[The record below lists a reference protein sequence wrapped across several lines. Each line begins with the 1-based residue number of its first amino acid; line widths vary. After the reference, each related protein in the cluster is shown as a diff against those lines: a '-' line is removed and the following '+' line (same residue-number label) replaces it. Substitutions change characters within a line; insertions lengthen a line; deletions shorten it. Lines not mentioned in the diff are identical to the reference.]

1 MKNLQSK
8 SYIMKKILFPLIV
21 ALTIVSTQSA
31 SAWGVLGH
39 RTIAAIAEKHLT
51 PEAKAATEKYLKASL
66 PSVALWMDRTA
77 SWTKKRKGH
86 IPGYEQTSTWHTLV
100 VDERYRVSSVQT
112 PKGSGNLVPSL
123 KMCVE
128 NLKNYR
134 NLTDSA
140 VVVNLKCIVHMV
152 GDMHCPTHIY
162 YLEFPDCFQSPKD
175 ANGKRTPAR
184 DRMNVYYNDKKMTY
198 HSFWDGV
205 GITQIYP
212 EHSKDYNY
220 YAKAFDKGS
229 AKQKAKFC
237 KGDIN
242 DWVHVSA
249 KSCRPVYNNVKAGD
263 HLDRDFILS
272 FSKNTQRQC
281 LKAGCRLAHIL
292 NECFK

>member
-1 MKNLQSK
+1 
-8 SYIMKKILFPLIV
+8 MKKIVVLLVSV
-21 ALTIVSTQSA
+21 AAICLAERA

-39 RTIAAIAEKHLT
+39 RTIACIAEKHLT
-51 PEAKAATEKYLKASL
+51 PEAKAATEKYLNASL

-100 VDERYRVSSVQT
+100 VDEKYRVSKEQT
-112 PKGSGNLVPSL
+112 PKGSGNLVPNL
-123 KMCVE
+123 KKCIE

-140 VVVNLKCIVHMV
+140 VVVNLKCVVHMV

-162 YLEFPDCFQSPKD
+162 FLEFLDCFRGPKD

-184 DRMNVYYNDKKMTY
+184 DRMTVYYDGKKMTY

-212 EHSKDYNY
+212 EHSKDYKY
-220 YAKAFDKGS
+220 YANAFDKGS

-237 KGDIN
+237 KGDI
-242 DWVHVSA
+242 DAWVHDSA
-249 KSCRPVYNNVKAGD
+249 KNCRPVYNNVKAGD
-263 HLDRDFILS
+263 ELNRDFVLS
-272 FSKNTQRQC
+272 YSKMTQRQC

>member
-1 MKNLQSK
+1 
-8 SYIMKKILFPLIV
+8 MKKIVVLLVSV
-21 ALTIVSTQSA
+21 AAICLAERA

-39 RTIAAIAEKHLT
+39 RTIACIAEKHLT
-51 PEAKAATEKYLKASL
+51 PEAKAATEKYLNASL

-100 VDERYRVSSVQT
+100 VDEKYRVSKEQT
-112 PKGSGNLVPSL
+112 PKGSGNLVPNL
-123 KMCVE
+123 TKCIE

-140 VVVNLKCIVHMV
+140 VVVNLKCVVHMM

-162 YLEFPDCFQSPKD
+162 FLEFPDCFQSPKD

-184 DRMNVYYNDKKMTY
+184 DRMTVYYDGKKMTY

-212 EHSKDYNY
+212 EHSKDYKY
-220 YAKAFDKGS
+220 YANAFDKGS

-237 KGDIN
+237 KGDI
-242 DWVHVSA
+242 DAWVHDSA
-249 KSCRPVYNNVKAGD
+249 KNCRPVYNNVKAGD
-263 HLDRDFILS
+263 ELNRDFVLS
-272 FSKNTQRQC
+272 YSKMTQRQC
-281 LKAGCRLAHIL
+281 LKAGCRLAYIL

>member
-1 MKNLQSK
+1 
-8 SYIMKKILFPLIV
+8 MKKLLLISIC
-21 ALTIVSTQSA
+21 ALMLCVHEA
-31 SAWGVLGH
+31 EAWGVLGH
-39 RTIAAIAEKHLT
+39 RAIAEIAEQNLT
-51 PEAKAATEKYLKASL
+51 PEAKSATKKYLNASL
-66 PSVALWMDRTA
+66 PEVALWMDRTA

-86 IPGYEQTSTWHTLV
+86 IPGWELTSVWHTLV
-100 VDERYRVSSVQT
+100 VDEKYRVSSKTT
-112 PKGSGNLVPSL
+112 PKGSGKLVPAL
-123 KMCVE
+123 KMCID

-140 VVVNLKCIVHMV
+140 VVVNLKCVVHMM

-162 YLEFPDCFQSPKD
+162 YLEFPDCFRGEKD

-184 DRMNVYYNDKKMTY
+184 DRIPVYFNDKKMTY

-212 EHSKDYNY
+212 EHSKDYKFF
-220 YAKAFDKGS
+220 AEKFGKAS
-229 AKQKAKFC
+229 AKQKAKAC
-237 KGDIN
+237 KGGID
-242 DWVHVSA
+242 DWVYDSA

-272 FSKNTQRQC
+272 HSKMTQKQC
-281 LKAGCRLAHIL
+281 LKAGCRLAYVL

>member
-1 MKNLQSK
+1 
-8 SYIMKKILFPLIV
+8 MKKIVVLLVSV
-21 ALTIVSTQSA
+21 AAICLAERA

-39 RTIAAIAEKHLT
+39 RTIACIAEKHLT
-51 PEAKAATEKYLKASL
+51 PEAKAATEKYLNASL

-100 VDERYRVSSVQT
+100 VDEKYRVSKEQT
-112 PKGSGNLVPSL
+112 PKGSGNLVPNL
-123 KMCVE
+123 TKCIE

-140 VVVNLKCIVHMV
+140 VVVNLKCVVHMM

-162 YLEFPDCFQSPKD
+162 FLEFPDCFQSPKD

-184 DRMNVYYNDKKMTY
+184 DRMTVYYDGKKMTY

-212 EHSKDYNY
+212 EHSEDYNY
-220 YAKAFDKGS
+220 YANAFDKGS

-237 KGDIN
+237 KGDI
-242 DWVHVSA
+242 DAWVHDSA
-249 KSCRPVYNNVKAGD
+249 KNCRPVYNNVKAGD
-263 HLDRDFILS
+263 ELNRDFVLS
-272 FSKNTQRQC
+272 YSKMTQRQC
-281 LKAGCRLAHIL
+281 LKAGCRLAYIL